1 MGFLKGTNMNNF
13 ETKSI
18 DEITDY
24 HAHVYY
30 TAETHA
36 QAAHLRKHI
45 EQLFDVRMGRWREQ
59 AVGPHLKAMYQ
70 VAFAPTIFS
79 EIVPWLMLNHAGL
92 SILVHPNTGHALLD
106 HTENPLW
113 IGDKLGV
120 RTDFLSSL

>member
-1 MGFLKGTNMNNF
+1 MDFLGKIAMNNF
-13 ETKSI
+13 EIKST

-30 TAETHA
+30 TVETHA
-36 QAAHLRKHI
+36 QAAHLRQHI
-45 EQLFDVRMGRWREQ
+45 EQLFDVRMGRWRDQ

-70 VAFAPTIFS
+70 VAFEPSIFS
-79 EIVPWLMLNHAGL
+79 VLVPWLMLNHAGL
-92 SILVHPNTGHALLD
+92 SILVHPNTGHGLLD

-120 RTDFLSSL
+120 RTDFFSRS